1 MTIITAKFSQSRNDL
16 SWSHWD
22 GADGFIRW
30 SGYDDSFWWTEI
42 ATDSERMT
50 QIGPVS
56 GRIYILDPQTDT
68 VTVREPAQ

>member
-30 SGYDDSFWWTEI
+30 PGYDDSFWWTEV
-42 ATDSERMT
+42 ATDTGKMT

-68 VTVREPAQ
+68 VTIREPAQ

>member
-22 GADGFIRW
+22 NDDYWIRW
-30 SGYDDSFWWTEI
+30 SGYDDSFWWAEI

-68 VTVREPAQ
+68 VTIREPAQ